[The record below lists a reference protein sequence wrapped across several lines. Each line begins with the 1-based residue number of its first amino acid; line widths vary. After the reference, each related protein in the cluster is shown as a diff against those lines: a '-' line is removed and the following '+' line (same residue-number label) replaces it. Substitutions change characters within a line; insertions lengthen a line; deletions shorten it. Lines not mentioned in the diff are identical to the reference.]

1 MIPEHAWIKCNHGSG
16 YNIQYESS
24 KKNKIKRKIQKYY
37 NADLWNKQHEVQY
50 IGISKMIL
58 IEANIESADNLTT
71 EYSFFTFS
79 GKTEFVQILDNRH
92 HRFEVTRNYHKPPFQ
107 LYSTVTAIG
116 EKPPEYDAMLNLA
129 EKLATGFPFVRVDF
143 MLADHKIYFEELTFS
158 PGSGFRRFSPDKYN
172 YIFGD
177 KLKDAY
183 ASYRS
188 S

>member
-1 MIPEHAWIKCNHGSG
+1 
-16 YNIQYESS
+16 
-24 KKNKIKRKIQKYY
+24 
-37 NADLWNKQHEVQY
+37 
-50 IGISKMIL
+50 
-58 IEANIESADNLTT
+58 
-71 EYSFFTFS
+71 
-79 GKTEFVQILDNRH
+79 
-92 HRFEVTRNYHKPPFQ
+92 
-107 LYSTVTAIG
+107 
-116 EKPPEYDAMLNLA
+116 MLNLA

-143 MLADHKIYFEELTFS
+143 KLADHKIYFEELTFS